1 MNLYGEILAKALEGH
16 AVHVTIEG
24 ADVQKIVES
33 ACYQALEQI
42 QKALEAS
49 DRESPGDPAMFEH
62 YGDIAAAR
70 GDRESALRGWSKALD
85 LFQRMDYPEDA
96 ARVRLKLEK
105 QS

>member
-1 MNLYGEILAKALEGH
+1 
-16 AVHVTIEG
+16 
-24 ADVQKIVES
+24 
-33 ACYQALEQI
+33 
-42 QKALEAS
+42 
-49 DRESPGDPAMFEH
+49 MFEH